1 MYYFSTIYLIIFFL
15 IKVSVFE
22 FKTTNILILSHGPC
36 LLEGKSAHIL
46 GNVSFF
52 LFFFFCLFILQY
64 IVILYKMTVKLY
76 NAYTHRYS
84 KMHAR
89 VVGGT

>member
-52 LFFFFCLFILQY
+52 LLLLFFFVYFTVHCHTLQDDCEIVQCL
-64 IVILYKMTVKLY
+64 
-76 NAYTHRYS
+76 YS
-84 KMHAR
+84 Q
-89 VVGGT
+89 VQ